1 MFYRIWPKNSR
12 IGSIILDKSN
22 NKKLTRN
29 STYYNYMALVELIY
43 GNFDKSEEYLSKVL
57 SRITFIG
64 AIYLVVIAGLP
75 IVFGAITD
83 LPSSVEIGGT
93 SLLIVVGVAIETAK
107 QIQTKTMDQKYKGFI
122 K

>member
-1 MFYRIWPKNSR
+1 MAENLKKQ
-12 IGSIILDKSN
+12 GSYIPGVRPGAD
-22 NKKLTRN
+22 T
-29 STYYNYMALVELIY
+29 
-43 GNFDKSEEYLSKVL
+43 EEYLSKVL

-75 IVFGAITD
+75 ILFGAITD

>member
-1 MFYRIWPKNSR
+1 M
-12 IGSIILDKSN
+12 
-22 NKKLTRN
+22 
-29 STYYNYMALVELIY
+29 
-43 GNFDKSEEYLSKVL
+43 
-57 SRITFIG
+57 
-64 AIYLVVIAGLP
+64 VIAGLP
-75 IVFGAITD
+75 IIFGAITD

>member
-1 MFYRIWPKNSR
+1 MRILKN
-12 IGSIILDKSN
+12 IYLK
-22 NKKLTRN
+22 
-29 STYYNYMALVELIY
+29 YYHVSL
-43 GNFDKSEEYLSKVL
+43 
-57 SRITFIG
+57 FIG

-75 IVFGAITD
+75 ILFGAITD

-107 QIQTKTMDQKYKGFI
+107 QIQTKTMDQKYRGFI